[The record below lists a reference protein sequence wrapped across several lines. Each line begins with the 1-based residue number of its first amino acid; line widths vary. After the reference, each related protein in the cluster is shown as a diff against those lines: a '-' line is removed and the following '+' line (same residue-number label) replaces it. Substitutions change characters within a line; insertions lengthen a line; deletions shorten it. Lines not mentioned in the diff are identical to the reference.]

1 MHQEFR
7 VCALEDLGAL
17 RFQGAEAVRFLQGQ
31 LSSDVLHLAPE
42 RSLLAGY
49 HNPQGRTIALLRLV
63 HLGADDVLAI
73 LPRELAAPVAQ
84 RLAKFV
90 LRTKVVIR
98 DDSAQWRIDGLICEM
113 SEGVSPGT
121 SALPLPAGAQ
131 RRFGETAVV
140 CVGESPAR
148 WLEISPL
155 THPRQPKGP
164 DPGAASGLELSPLTH
179 PRQPKGPDPG
189 AASGLE
195 LSAQVSS
202 PTQTPAGGQP
212 ALPPAAPASRERW
225 RELDVRAGLP
235 QVYAP
240 TSEQFVAQMLNLDA
254 IGAIAFDKGC
264 YTGQEVIARAHYRGR
279 VKRRLQRFLSRGPL
293 ALAPGDTG
301 SLPDGRSFTVVEA
314 ARLADG
320 RCEFLAVARLP
331 GAEPESGGA
340 EAAASVDAQPL
351 PLPYPLP
358 E

>member
-164 DPGAASGLELSPLTH
+164 DPGAASGLELS
-179 PRQPKGPDPG
+179 
-189 AASGLE
+189 
-195 LSAQVSS
+195 AQVSS

-314 ARLADG
+314 VRLADG